1 MKKISITFLLGIL
14 LCSISIKSISQQDQ
28 RIHASYIFAFGR
40 DAISEELNYWLGR
53 GNFSISQLMEFHK
66 SAFTDYPSRHKET
79 IIRSYIDAIGR
90 NPSENEMKYWMNRV
104 DNYTQLLNKHIQ
116 ILQSNRWENEK
127 IIRLAYSMV
136 FHRVPIGAEINF
148 WKKKAVT
155 PFFLMV
161 GYLED
166 YKRKNRS
173 AAGKNSNIN
182 LQYLPSVT
190 TVLLS
195 PAIAAEVFKFIRDNG
210 NTIVPNFIKLGR
222 KNMIV
227 TGKGDVAIE
236 LVN

>member
-14 LCSISIKSISQQDQ
+14 LCSISIKSLSQQDQ

-66 SAFTDYPSRHKET
+66 SAFTDYPSIHKGT
-79 IIRSYIDAIGR
+79 IIRSYIDALGR

-116 ILQSNRWENEK
+116 FLQSNSWENENLIK
-127 IIRLAYSMV
+127 LSYETV
-136 FHRVPIGAEINF
+136 LHRTPNAAEVNF
-148 WKKKAVT
+148 WKKKGIT
-155 PFFLMV
+155 PYFLLV
-161 GYLED
+161 SYLEN
-166 YKRKNRS
+166 YKNKNRNE
-173 AAGKNSNIN
+173 AGKRNNIN
-182 LQYLPSVT
+182 LQHPPSVT

-195 PAIAAEVFKFIRDNG
+195 AAITAEALKFIRDNG
-210 NTIVPNFIKLGR
+210 NTMSPYFIKQNG

-227 TGKGDVAIE
+227 AGRGDVEIE